1 MKSKIVFLRKIYKS
15 YYIPLPIK
23 IVRELNWKEGE
34 LLKLEK
40 GDGELRIKKLE
51 VKEGEDESG

>member
-23 IVRELNWKEGE
+23 IVRELNWKAGE